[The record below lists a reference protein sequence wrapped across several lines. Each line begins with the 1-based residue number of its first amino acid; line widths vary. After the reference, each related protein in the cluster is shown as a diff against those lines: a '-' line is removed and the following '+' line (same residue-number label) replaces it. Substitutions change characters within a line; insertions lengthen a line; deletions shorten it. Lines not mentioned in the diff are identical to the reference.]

1 MKTPSTIRTTAL
13 CSSLFFLLTS
23 CTYTARQTGDWSG
36 WGNWQQTG
44 SRESQT
50 ITINSRPPGGRIY
63 VDGNPV
69 GETPA
74 TINLQIPVL
83 RAERTKPEYERK
95 VPGVLEHFLLNQ
107 QTTTSTVSMHRE
119 EKFSTDTKT
128 YNIEVRKDGYVPGR
142 AHITLP
148 GNNNLEFT
156 LKEKPVFSIKR
167 FTVRNNFRLTI
178 PERIYEF
185 LYGKRFSPDLSKFGS
200 ATSTG
205 LSSEAFENPLGK
217 DPDYFIGG
225 EIDIQRGNTEITVTL
240 TDRMGRAITTRR
252 TSVETKNPDSL
263 PSKIEGLIRSITNT
277 YLR

>member
-1 MKTPSTIRTTAL
+1 MKTHPTIRTATL
-13 CSSLFFLLTS
+13 YPFLFIILTS
-23 CTYTARQTGDWSG
+23 CTYTTRQAGEWSG

-44 SRESQT
+44 SRESQNV
-50 ITINSRPPGGRIY
+50 TINSRPPGSRIY

-107 QTTTSTVSMHRE
+107 QTTTSTVSTHRE
-119 EKFSTDTKT
+119 EKFSTATKT
-128 YNIEVRKDGYVPGR
+128 YNIEVKKDGYVPGR
-142 AHITLP
+142 ATITLP

-167 FTVRNNFRLTI
+167 FTVRNNFRLTL

-185 LYGKRFSPDLSKFGS
+185 LYGKRYSPDLSRFGS

-205 LSSEAFENPLGK
+205 LPQEAFENPLGK

-225 EIDIQRGNTEITVTL
+225 EIDIQRGNTEITITL
-240 TDRMGRAITTRR
+240 TDSRGRTITTRR
-252 TSVETKNPDSL
+252 TSVETRNPDGL
-263 PSKIEGLIRSITNT
+263 ASKIEGLIRSITNT
-277 YLR
+277 YLQ